1 MPLRSSAIGIALL
14 LLSASASAPAT
25 DLGFN
30 AYLGLPFGGDGPFF
44 GVKTGPDSQIFSVAG
59 DASEDMPNGAIDFR
73 FGGEDGSTLSMNGV
87 PIVRS
92 PIRYASEDET
102 ADSGRKDL
110 GWWTVVGLAASA
122 GVIYAFVESDS
133 DVNVNVC
140 SGPNCPPAEK
150 PPPEEPATPDQSAG
164 T

>member
-1 MPLRSSAIGIALL
+1 MSLRPSAIGIALL
-14 LLSASASAPAT
+14 LLSTLAPAT
-25 DLGFN
+25 DLGLN

-44 GVKTGPDSQIFSVAG
+44 GVKTGPDSQIFSPAG
-59 DASEDMPNGAIDFR
+59 DATEDAPNATIDFR
-73 FGGEDGSTLSMNGV
+73 FGGEDGSTLSMNGI

-102 ADSGRKDL
+102 ADSGRKNL

-122 GVIYAFVESDS
+122 GLIYAFVQSDS
-133 DVNVNVC
+133 DVKVNVC
-140 SGPNCPPAEK
+140 SGPNCPPEEK
-150 PPPEEPATPDQSAG
+150 PPPEEPETPDQDTG

>member
-1 MPLRSSAIGIALL
+1 MSLRPSTIGIALL
-14 LLSASASAPAT
+14 LLSTSAPAT
-25 DLGFN
+25 DLGLN

-44 GVKTGPDSQIFSVAG
+44 GVKTGPDSQIFSVAA
-59 DASEDMPNGAIDFR
+59 DAPEDAPNATIDFR
-73 FGGEDGSTLSMNGV
+73 FGGEDGSTLSMNGI

-102 ADSGRKDL
+102 ADSGRKNL

-122 GVIYAFVESDS
+122 GLIYAFVQSDS
-133 DVNVNVC
+133 DVKVNVC
-140 SGPNCPPAEK
+140 SGPNCPPDKEPEPK
-150 PPPEEPATPDQSAG
+150 PETPKQDTG

>member
-1 MPLRSSAIGIALL
+1 MSLRPSAIGIALL
-14 LLSASASAPAT
+14 LLSASAPAT
-25 DLGFN
+25 DLGLN

-59 DASEDMPNGAIDFR
+59 DAPEDAPNATIDFR
-73 FGGEDGSTLSMNGV
+73 FGGEDGSTLSMNGIPV
-87 PIVRS
+87 VRS

-122 GVIYAFVESDS
+122 GLIYAFVESDS

-140 SGPNCPPAEK
+140 SGPNCPPDKE
-150 PPPEEPATPDQSAG
+150 PEPEPDTPDQDTG